1 MQQLNGEIVAGL
13 TGLAPALLT
22 VTLEAA
28 STNRTRIK
36 RIFIGNLHT
45 AKCGHRLNLSCL
57 CDPAPSVAE
66 ATVPTKCFDYEL
78 ANEPSHRLDDC
89 LLDEGGI

>member
-1 MQQLNGEIVAGL
+1 LQQSSAGVVAGL
-13 TGLAPALLT
+13 TGFAPALLT

-45 AKCGHRLNLSCL
+45 AN
-57 CDPAPSVAE
+57 AA
-66 ATVPTKCFDYEL
+66 
-78 ANEPSHRLDDC
+78 
-89 LLDEGGI
+89 